1 MKISNSLIHTC
12 LTGRGT
18 SRTSC
23 LSRSIL
29 TGARGRLSLLMWMV
43 VVAFGASVGGC
54 ALTSCEDGVDE
65 SALGAAEAD
74 SLEQASE
81 IADLP
86 TLLPGSEWR
95 MAHSWQRSGNTWLE
109 EWNTETYCR
118 FDADSMRCETMEIVL
133 SLDAYGNT
141 VRTCE
146 RTDCGTYP
154 YSVSGA
160 TITIGSEAFRIS
172 PNEETDNTTLA
183 LTFES
188 ESWKVV
194 LKKQSN

>member
-1 MKISNSLIHTC
+1 MKCTLLIYYIAAA
-12 LTGRGT
+12 L
-18 SRTSC
+18 
-23 LSRSIL
+23 
-29 TGARGRLSLLMWMV
+29 
-43 VVAFGASVGGC
+43 GASAGVC
-54 ALTSCEDGVDE
+54 ALASCGDGVDE
-65 SALGAAEAD
+65 SALGGAEAD
-74 SLEQASE
+74 SLVRASE

-95 MAHSWQRSGNTWLE
+95 LAHSWQRSGNTWLE

-118 FDADSMRCETMEIVL
+118 FDADSVHCEIMEIVL
-133 SLDAYGNT
+133 SLDAYGKT

-160 TITIGSEAFRIS
+160 TITIGSEAFCIS

-188 ESWKVV
+188 ESWMFV
-194 LKKQSN
+194 LRQRH

>member
-1 MKISNSLIHTC
+1 
-12 LTGRGT
+12 
-18 SRTSC
+18 
-23 LSRSIL
+23 
-29 TGARGRLSLLMWMV
+29 MWV
-43 VVAFGASVGGC
+43 VAVAFGASMC
-54 ALTSCEDGVDE
+54 AGLLISCEDGVDE
-65 SALGAAEAD
+65 SALGIAEAD
-74 SLEQASE
+74 SLVQARE

-109 EWNTETYCR
+109 EWNTETYCH
-118 FDADSMRCETMEIVL
+118 FDIDSMHCETMEIVL
-133 SLDAYGNT
+133 SLDAYGKT

-183 LTFES
+183 LSFES
-188 ESWKVV
+188 ESWMFV
-194 LKKQSN
+194 LKLRH